1 MGDFGDD
8 FDMDDLIEEDAGFG
22 AGDADEEDMMKMME
36 EENFTAAKAST
47 QTTGATGATG
57 AVPAASSPAAGADDD
72 DLDWLAQAGATQTQG
87 EGTVH
92 RKNGD
97 GDGDDASEDEDEAL
111 LFAGY
116 KPPPL
121 ASNARAN
128 APVRSAL
135 DIEGDAV
142 AVTSADGRRAFV
154 RAEPKGVSAP
164 AFQSGFQSGGARG
177 APPSSAASS
186 VKSFL
191 LGESIDSML
200 DRIEAR
206 RRAEA
211 LAEAERLKRDAELGR
226 EGVRARDKAAEIGKK
241 KRAAAD
247 AELCGGKTNGLWVDA
262 HAPRHFTELL
272 SAENVNREVLHW
284 LKAWDGV
291 VFNRAP
297 PKPARDVRFSFGGR
311 GRGGAEGGG
320 RFGGGRGGGRGGGGD
335 RAPARLDTHRVSSS
349 HDTHVPLD
357 ADGRPAQKILLLSGP
372 PGVGKTTLAHVAAR
386 HAGYRVVEV
395 NASDDRGAEALK
407 TRVTDATQM
416 RSVLTA
422 GGNAQRPNCVIIDEI
437 DGVFAGAAEGRGAI
451 HALLQIVNG
460 ARGPKSL
467 AQTARERTHLGL
479 DASSASELLSD
490 AAEDGTMRV
499 TNAPN
504 ARARA
509 GGVRSG
515 FRSNSK
521 RGPGPLMRPIIAI
534 CNDPYA
540 PALRPLRE
548 MAKVFKVAP
557 PASAR
562 LNGRLREVC
571 AKRGMRADTR
581 ALGHLAERSEG
592 DVRACLNALQMLN
605 QEGKSLTLADV
616 ESDSTS
622 AETRGAASGEKDL
635 TVQARALWRTLLS
648 GHISNKRTRK
658 ASREAH
664 QRHLGSMCQSFG
676 DDALLLDGAF
686 ENVHGAKFQ
695 DASMAKSARA
705 LAALGDGDLFSS
717 RARAKQQFFLSP
729 HVIDSAMRVHACVNN
744 APSVTAF
751 LEWPQGGKV
760 RREATRRRALA
771 RSWAASA
778 RPNRGH
784 SLAVASD
791 ATLACELAPFVL
803 TAIAPDIRPVSA
815 QFMKPHEAA
824 ALRATV
830 RVMASLGLT
839 YEPPAEAS
847 RGADAFRGAP
857 ASLALDP
864 PIDELVMFGGGVP
877 NVNAEPGTHRG
888 ARSFHG
894 SFFSDGD
901 RGSGGNARGGVF
913 AHTKNADAPR
923 ADASLENRRFLPVG
937 TKQMLA
943 HEVRLETIRLAE
955 RSMHGPGTPPSAAEK
970 PALRSVDENKDVAKR
985 RLATAMGGLGPTA
998 SKKAKQRRVGGG
1010 VSYKHNEGFTN
1021 AVRRP
1026 VYLRD
1031 LV

>member
-1 MGDFGDD
+1 M
-8 FDMDDLIEEDAGFG
+8 
-22 AGDADEEDMMKMME
+22 
-36 EENFTAAKAST
+36 
-47 QTTGATGATG
+47 
-57 AVPAASSPAAGADDD
+57 
-72 DLDWLAQAGATQTQG
+72 
-87 EGTVH
+87 
-92 RKNGD
+92 
-97 GDGDDASEDEDEAL
+97 
-111 LFAGY
+111 
-116 KPPPL
+116 
-121 ASNARAN
+121 
-128 APVRSAL
+128 
-135 DIEGDAV
+135 
-142 AVTSADGRRAFV
+142 
-154 RAEPKGVSAP
+154 
-164 AFQSGFQSGGARG
+164 
-177 APPSSAASS
+177 
-186 VKSFL
+186 
-191 LGESIDSML
+191 
-200 DRIEAR
+200 
-206 RRAEA
+206 
-211 LAEAERLKRDAELGR
+211 
-226 EGVRARDKAAEIGKK
+226 
-241 KRAAAD
+241 
-247 AELCGGKTNGLWVDA
+247 
-262 HAPRHFTELL
+262 
-272 SAENVNREVLHW
+272 
-284 LKAWDGV
+284 
-291 VFNRAP
+291 
-297 PKPARDVRFSFGGR
+297 
-311 GRGGAEGGG
+311 
-320 RFGGGRGGGRGGGGD
+320 
-335 RAPARLDTHRVSSS
+335 SSS

-479 DASSASELLSD
+479 DAQASELLSD
-490 AAEDGTMRV
+490 ANEDGTMRV
-499 TNAPN
+499 TNATN
-504 ARARA
+504 ARGRA

-622 AETRGAASGEKDL
+622 AETRSAASGEKDL

-664 QRHLGSMCQSFG
+664 QRHLGSLCQSFG
-676 DDALLLDGAF
+676 DDALLLDGLF

-717 RARAKQQFFLSP
+717 RARVKQQFFLSP
-729 HVIDSAMRVHACVNN
+729 HVVASAMRVHACVNN

-784 SLAVASD
+784 SLAVAAD

-877 NVNAEPGTHRG
+877 NVNAEPGTHLG

-894 SFFSDGD
+894 SFFSDASG
-901 RGSGGNARGGVF
+901 GSGGNARGGF
-913 AHTKNADAPR
+913 AKNADAPR

-970 PALRSVDENKDVAKR
+970 PLRSVDENKDVAKR

>member
-1 MGDFGDD
+1 
-8 FDMDDLIEEDAGFG
+8 
-22 AGDADEEDMMKMME
+22 
-36 EENFTAAKAST
+36 
-47 QTTGATGATG
+47 
-57 AVPAASSPAAGADDD
+57 
-72 DLDWLAQAGATQTQG
+72 
-87 EGTVH
+87 
-92 RKNGD
+92 
-97 GDGDDASEDEDEAL
+97 
-111 LFAGY
+111 
-116 KPPPL
+116 
-121 ASNARAN
+121 
-128 APVRSAL
+128 
-135 DIEGDAV
+135 
-142 AVTSADGRRAFV
+142 
-154 RAEPKGVSAP
+154 
-164 AFQSGFQSGGARG
+164 
-177 APPSSAASS
+177 
-186 VKSFL
+186 
-191 LGESIDSML
+191 
-200 DRIEAR
+200 
-206 RRAEA
+206 
-211 LAEAERLKRDAELGR
+211 
-226 EGVRARDKAAEIGKK
+226 
-241 KRAAAD
+241 
-247 AELCGGKTNGLWVDA
+247 
-262 HAPRHFTELL
+262 
-272 SAENVNREVLHW
+272 
-284 LKAWDGV
+284 
-291 VFNRAP
+291 
-297 PKPARDVRFSFGGR
+297 
-311 GRGGAEGGG
+311 
-320 RFGGGRGGGRGGGGD
+320 
-335 RAPARLDTHRVSSS
+335 
-349 HDTHVPLD
+349 
-357 ADGRPAQKILLLSGP
+357 
-372 PGVGKTTLAHVAAR
+372 
-386 HAGYRVVEV
+386 
-395 NASDDRGAEALK
+395 
-407 TRVTDATQM
+407 
-416 RSVLTA
+416 
-422 GGNAQRPNCVIIDEI
+422 
-437 DGVFAGAAEGRGAI
+437 
-451 HALLQIVNG
+451 
-460 ARGPKSL
+460 
-467 AQTARERTHLGL
+467 
-479 DASSASELLSD
+479 
-490 AAEDGTMRV
+490 MRV

-943 HEVRLETIRLAE
+943 HEVRLETTIRLAE